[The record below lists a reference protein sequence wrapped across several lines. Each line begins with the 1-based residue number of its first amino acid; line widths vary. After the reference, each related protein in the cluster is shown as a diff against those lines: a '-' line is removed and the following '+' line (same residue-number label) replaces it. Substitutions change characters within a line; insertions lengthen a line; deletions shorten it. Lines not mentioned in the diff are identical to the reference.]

1 MNEYLEPKC
10 AVLYIQSWEYKNQD
24 WLSQGVYIEGRHKH
38 LLQGMTM
45 GIHFLFGI

>member
-10 AVLYIQSWEYKNQD
+10 AVLYIQEYKNQD
-24 WLSQGVYIEGRHKH
+24 LLSQGVCIESRHKH
-38 LLQGMTM
+38 LLQGVTM